1 MVSDPITIIFILAVV
16 VFIAIWL
23 EERYRMFRS
32 LGAALVGILFAMV
45 LSNVG
50 ILPGNSTA
58 YEILVGPIVSAG
70 IVLILL
76 SVDISSIRKAGPV
89 MLKAFGIGAV
99 GTAIG
104 AVIMGSILASSIG
117 EETWKLTGQFT
128 GTYTGGGLNF
138 AAVGQALGTSSYLF
152 SAAIAADVLVTA
164 IWMVACL
171 SAPLFLG
178 RKNANADKEVQTKSD
193 SQEVEEFTLARSLYS
208 SGRSVPLLHFAALA
222 AIAIGALWGS
232 SLLAS
237 WFSFLPKILWLTTI
251 ALLIAQIPVIKKLS
265 GSAMLGNYLLL
276 LFLSSNGAQS
286 VIANIISVGPAVF
299 YFAIGTVTI
308 HGIVIFGVGRLFRID
323 AGTLAV
329 ASQANV
335 GGPASAMALA
345 SARGY
350 TDRFL
355 PGIAAGLLGYAVG
368 SYLGLIVANMMKQFL
383 V

>member
-1 MVSDPITIIFILAVV
+1 MVSDPITIIFILALV
-16 VFIAIWL
+16 VFISIWL
-23 EERYRMFRS
+23 EERYKLFRS

-76 SVDISSIRKAGPV
+76 SVDIGSIRKAGPV
-89 MLKAFGIGAV
+89 MLKAFAIGAV

-104 AVIMGSILASSIG
+104 AIVMGLILVSSIG

-152 SAAIAADVLVTA
+152 TAAIAADVLVTA
-164 IWMVACL
+164 FWMIACL

-178 RKNANADKEVQTKSD
+178 RKNSKADNDVQTKSD
-193 SQEVEEFTLARSLYS
+193 SQEVEKFTFERSLYS
-208 SGRSVPLLHFAALA
+208 SGKSVALLHIAALA

-251 ALLIAQIPVIKKLS
+251 TLLIAQIPAIKKLS

-276 LFLSSNGAQS
+276 LFLSL
-286 VIANIISVGPAVF
+286 F
-299 YFAIGTVTI
+299 Y
-308 HGIVIFGVGRLFRID
+308 
-323 AGTLAV
+323 
-329 ASQANV
+329 Q
-335 GGPASAMALA
+335 
-345 SARGY
+345 
-350 TDRFL
+350 
-355 PGIAAGLLGYAVG
+355 
-368 SYLGLIVANMMKQFL
+368 
-383 V
+383 